1 MRGRASNYLRR
12 RMTYTV
18 TRRDKNG
25 YAISETFE
33 AGSRTELFAL
43 LKERGI
49 VAIRISEG
57 SVKNKPKSR
66 FHINKVYLLFASLAL
81 IAVCLFVFVSES
93 QPNELKKTAPVKEI
107 KKEKPKVVPVRNT
120 PPQAPIVK
128 PKRFWEVDASQTNGF
143 TEMQMRKWRIAH
155 RPPPG
160 YTNNAAK
167 IRKKPSY
174 AIFKHKCENLIAAY
188 ITMPPGEGMIG
199 TPMLGKRF
207 EKEFM
212 ESLKDKIEIS
222 KDDTPEM
229 IQLKQDMIATKADL
243 KARIDAGENLTQ
255 IIRDTHDEI
264 QSLSRYKQ
272 MLQKEIAKVKKD
284 SSMTLQ
290 DVELFVEAANKMLEE
305 KGIAPIKLGP
315 VSKRMILRRQG
326 L

>member
-1 MRGRASNYLRR
+1 
-12 RMTYTV
+12 
-18 TRRDKNG
+18 
-25 YAISETFE
+25 
-33 AGSRTELFAL
+33 
-43 LKERGI
+43 
-49 VAIRISEG
+49 
-57 SVKNKPKSR
+57 
-66 FHINKVYLLFASLAL
+66 
-81 IAVCLFVFVSES
+81 
-93 QPNELKKTAPVKEI
+93 
-107 KKEKPKVVPVRNT
+107 
-120 PPQAPIVK
+120 
-128 PKRFWEVDASQTNGF
+128 
-143 TEMQMRKWRIAH
+143 
-155 RPPPG
+155 
-160 YTNNAAK
+160 
-167 IRKKPSY
+167 
-174 AIFKHKCENLIAAY
+174 
-188 ITMPPGEGMIG
+188 
-199 TPMLGKRF
+199 MLGKRF

-290 DVELFVEAANKMLEE
+290 DVELFVESANKMLEE